1 MLPDILYIQPEK
13 SIMSHL
19 VIDIQKGTKNESD
32 IWSAIFYLLNL
43 INHIIILCKYL
54 ELNLVSWYAFIVRQ
68 KCHDSEANWGHFFPH
83 DLISRNTGG
92 GGGRG
97 ATETQDLNEC
107 TYEPE
112 SIW

>member
-1 MLPDILYIQPEK
+1 M
-13 SIMSHL
+13 
-19 VIDIQKGTKNESD
+19 
-32 IWSAIFYLLNL
+32 
-43 INHIIILCKYL
+43 
-54 ELNLVSWYAFIVRQ
+54 RQ

-83 DLISRNTGG
+83 DLISLNTGG

-97 ATETQDLNEC
+97 ATETQDLTEC